1 VRQFQRPSAG
11 RNHVFYPAL
20 SGRLAVGNFKSRQDK
35 DNVHCMALC
44 QGKSRQV
51 LVNSYSDVP
60 YLAGVGGSF
69 INDLWLGLLMLVRC
83 ASLADGT
90 LKVSGVYLIMTRTV
104 NVDEAKNQLQDLLV
118 LALEGND
125 EIITAGGK
133 PLARLVPVAASKRK
147 RVAGLNR
154 GKIWASEDFD
164 EPLPDEFW
172 VGHE

>member
-1 VRQFQRPSAG
+1 MIFQLAAFSLSSVRQFQRPSAG

-69 INDLWLGLLMLVRC
+69 I
-83 ASLADGT
+83 
-90 LKVSGVYLIMTRTV
+90 
-104 NVDEAKNQLQDLLV
+104 
-118 LALEGND
+118 
-125 EIITAGGK
+125 
-133 PLARLVPVAASKRK
+133 
-147 RVAGLNR
+147 
-154 GKIWASEDFD
+154 KIFGW
-164 EPLPDEFW
+164 
-172 VGHE
+172 GC